1 MRHEYDFTRAVAYF
15 RLVLLPAASG
25 VMEKKETGERRRRD
39 VDLGLAEGAMP
50 QVEESKDLEITLPST
65 SSSSTGTATRI
76 QGKARSFLSIL
87 PDIVV
92 RETSSVIEEVL
103 EDFAAAVAE
112 HEQQGLGE

>member
-1 MRHEYDFTRAVAYF
+1 MRHEYDFTRAVADF

-76 QGKARSFLSIL
+76 QGKARSLSIL